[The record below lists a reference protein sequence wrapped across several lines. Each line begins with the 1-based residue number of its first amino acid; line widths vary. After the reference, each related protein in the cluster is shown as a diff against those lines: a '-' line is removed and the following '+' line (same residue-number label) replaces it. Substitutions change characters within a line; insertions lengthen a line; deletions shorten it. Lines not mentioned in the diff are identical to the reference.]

1 MLNIIVMGVSVVI
14 VIMILSMGAVIMSV
28 FRKDSGDY
36 NE

>member
-1 MLNIIVMGVSVVI
+1 MLNLIVMGVSVVI
-14 VIMILSMGAVIMSV
+14 VIMILSIGALIMGM